1 MGEPV
6 KIVDLAKNL
15 IHLSGYTTEQ
25 VPIEFTGIRPGEKMY
40 EELLNKNEV
49 HAEQIFPKI
58 HIGKAVDGDWPVLM
72 RFIEDFHELP
82 EADLRARLFAAINT
96 SEEMTAASVH

>member
-1 MGEPV
+1 PEASRLVIQAGALAKGRQIFVLDMGEPV

-25 VPIEFTGIRPGEKMY
+25 IPIEFTGIRPGEKMY

-58 HIGKAVDGDWPVLM
+58 HIGKAVD
-72 RFIEDFHELP
+72 
-82 EADLRARLFAAINT
+82 
-96 SEEMTAASVH
+96 